1 MDVFYH
7 DAGVK
12 SIAQTDF
19 QQTPNAPYR
28 RACHPIIMRH
38 SARLL
43 ICR

>member
-12 SIAQTDF
+12 SIAQTNF
-19 QQTPNAPYR
+19 QQTLNSPYR
-28 RACHPIIMRH
+28 RVRHPIIMRH
-38 SARLL
+38 SAKLL